1 MNSKEN
7 LVFLGM
13 MGSGKS
19 SISLLVSKKLNI
31 DFIDVDAE
39 IEKKEGT
46 KISKIFEN
54 QGENYFREI
63 EEAITLKFLKKKKT
77 VISLGGG
84 AFLNT
89 KIKKEVLD
97 NHISFWLNWDIKT
110 LVDRIKGNKKR
121 PIAYKSSKIEI
132 EELIKKRSIIY
143 SKAMYKINCENL
155 SKSEITKTITK
166 IYEAHSIKSKN

>member
-19 SISLLVSKKLNI
+19 SIGSLVSKKLNI
-31 DFIDVDAE
+31 DFIDVDNE
-39 IEKKEGT
+39 IEKKTGT

-54 QGENYFREI
+54 EGEKYFRDI
-63 EEAITLKFLKKKKT
+63 EEIVTLKCLKKKKT

-97 NHISFWLNWDIKT
+97 NHISFWLNWDNKT
-110 LVDRIKGNKKR
+110 LIDRIKNSKKR
-121 PIAYKSSKIEI
+121 PLANKSSKSEI
-132 EELIKKRSIIY
+132 EDLIKKRSIIY

-155 SKSEITKTITK
+155 SKKEIVRRIIK
-166 IYEAHSIKSKN
+166 IYESH

>member
-19 SISLLVSKKLNI
+19 SIGSLLSKKLNI
-31 DFIDVDAE
+31 DFIDVDSE
-39 IEKKEGT
+39 IERNTGM

-54 QGENYFREI
+54 NGEKYFREI
-63 EEAITLKFLKKKKT
+63 EETTTLKFLKKNNT

-84 AFLNT
+84 AFLNN

-110 LVDRIKGNKKR
+110 LFNRIKDSKKR
-121 PIAYKSSKIEI
+121 PVALNTPKNV
-132 EELIKKRSIIY
+132 LIDLMKKRSIVY
-143 SKAMYKINCENL
+143 SKAMYKIECENL
-155 SKSEITKTITK
+155 TKNEIAENIIR
-166 IYEAHSIKSKN
+166 IYETH

>member
-1 MNSKEN
+1 MKSKEN

-19 SISLLVSKKLNI
+19 SIGSLISKKLNVN
-31 DFIDVDAE
+31 FIDVDNE
-39 IEKKEGT
+39 IEKKIGM

-54 QGENYFREI
+54 KGEKYFREI
-63 EEAITLKFLKKKKT
+63 EETMTLKSLKEKKT
-77 VISLGGG
+77 VIALGGG
-84 AFLNT
+84 AFLNS

-97 NHISFWLNWDIKT
+97 NHISFWLNWDNKT
-110 LVDRIKGNKKR
+110 LIKRIKSSIKR
-121 PIAYKSSKIEI
+121 PIAYKSSRIEI

-155 SKSEITKTITK
+155 TKSEIVRKIIK
-166 IYEAHSIKSKN
+166 IYHAN

>member
-1 MNSKEN
+1 MISKEN

-19 SISLLVSKKLNI
+19 SIGSLVSKKLNI
-31 DFIDVDAE
+31 DFIDVDDE
-39 IEKKEGT
+39 IEKQTGL

-54 QGENYFREI
+54 EGEKYFREI
-63 EEAITLKFLKKKKT
+63 EEITTLKLLKKSKT

-84 AFLNT
+84 AFLNN
-89 KIKKEVLD
+89 KIKKEILD
-97 NHISFWLNWDIKT
+97 NHISFWLNWDVKT
-110 LVDRIKGNKKR
+110 LVNRIKGSKKR
-121 PIAYKSSKIEI
+121 PIAHKSSRNEI

-155 SKSEITKTITK
+155 SKSEIVTNVIK
-166 IYEAHSIKSKN
+166 IYETH

>member
-19 SISLLVSKKLNI
+19 SIGSLISKKLNI
-31 DFIDVDAE
+31 DFVDIDNE
-39 IEKKEGT
+39 IEKKIEM
-46 KISKIFEN
+46 KISKIFEDK
-54 QGENYFREI
+54 GEKYFRKI
-63 EEAITLKFLKKKKT
+63 EEIITLRSLKKKNT

-84 AFLNT
+84 AFLNS
-89 KIKKEVLD
+89 KIKREVLD
-97 NHISFWLNWDIKT
+97 NHISFWLNWDVKT
-110 LVDRIKGNKKR
+110 LVNRIQNSKKR
-121 PIAYKSSKIEI
+121 PIAFKSSKSEI

-155 SKSEITKTITK
+155 TKIEIVKKITK
-166 IYEAHSIKSKN
+166 IYEAG

>member
-1 MNSKEN
+1 MISKEN

-19 SISLLVSKKLNI
+19 SIGSLISKKLNVN
-31 DFIDVDAE
+31 FIDVDNE
-39 IEKKEGT
+39 IEKKIGM

-54 QGENYFREI
+54 KGEKYFREI
-63 EEAITLKFLKKKKT
+63 EETMTLKSLKEKKT
-77 VISLGGG
+77 VIALGGG
-84 AFLNT
+84 AFLNS

-97 NHISFWLNWDIKT
+97 NHISFWLNWDNKT
-110 LVDRIKGNKKR
+110 LVKRIKNSKKR

-155 SKSEITKTITK
+155 TKSEIVRKIIK
-166 IYEAHSIKSKN
+166 IYHAY

>member
-1 MNSKEN
+1 MISKEN

-19 SISLLVSKKLNI
+19 SIGSLISKKLNVN
-31 DFIDVDAE
+31 FIDVDSE
-39 IEKKEGT
+39 IEKKTGM

-54 QGENYFREI
+54 KGEKYFREI
-63 EEAITLKFLKKKKT
+63 EETMTLKSLKEKKT
-77 VISLGGG
+77 VIALGGG
-84 AFLNT
+84 AFLNS

-97 NHISFWLNWDIKT
+97 NHISFWLNWDNKT
-110 LVDRIKGNKKR
+110 LVKRIKNSKKR

-155 SKSEITKTITK
+155 TKSEIVRKIIK
-166 IYEAHSIKSKN
+166 IYHAY